1 MLQRVFWGALRG
13 FQGLGCS
20 ASQRRANRSTGGG
33 GGIFDPRGGRFRHSR
48 RRSGG
53 GGAPSRR
60 RGVGEQC
67 FCSRCDEGACAID
80 KAVRGQSDSH
90 RIRGGRCVSRSAPP
104 REGSVNRQEKAKSRG
119 VSQVNVRS
127 KGAPAQMAH
136 RNNNLHSCK
145 RPAPGGEGQGGG
157 GGIRRLPA
165 SGSKPSRGRVRWVC
179 VGRKRAEHLTTAAP
193 RMAGGCGGTGRQWL
207 PRLVKDHSSH

>member
-1 MLQRVFWGALRG
+1 MWLLRG
-13 FQGLGCS
+13 FRLRRCG

-33 GGIFDPRGGRFRHSR
+33 GGIFDPREGGFMNRR

-60 RGVGEQC
+60 RGVGE
-67 FCSRCDEGACAID
+67 FRFKCSGDAGACAID
-80 KAVRGQSDSH
+80 KAVRGQSESH

-104 REGSVNRQEKAKSRG
+104 RGESVNRQEKAKSRG
-119 VSQVNVRS
+119 VSRVNVRS
-127 KGAPAQMAH
+127 QGAPAQMAH

-165 SGSKPSRGRVRWVC
+165 AGSKPSRGRVRWVC

-207 PRLVKDHSSH
+207 PRHVIDHSSH